1 MSIHLVEFIRNLYMF
16 SCLVPNSYGLCY
28 KEFKEAD
35 LLAIYTTLT
44 PRLRQQSEQKYKT
57 VKKTIAGLA
66 QRLSLNPKTVC
77 YWKHAGR
84 VTDKKSGPK
93 NPRSTVLN
101 ELEEKAICEF
111 RRLTKFSLD
120 DVFISLK
127 DKIPALTRSNLHR
140 CLVRHGLNKLPKQD
154 SQKKPKKPFKTYE
167 LGYVHID
174 ITEVRI
180 DKQKLYLFVAIERLY
195 KYAYVEVHE
204 RMTNKIACSFLHN
217 LVEESPFKI
226 HTILTDNGAQ
236 FTYALLAE
244 HLRPKGKIHPF
255 DQACQNHNI
264 QHRLTKFRHPWTNGQ
279 VEIFNRKIK
288 ENTTKKYQYDT
299 IDRLK
304 KHLMA
309 FILEHFLFICP
320 HIQLP

>member
-1 MSIHLVEFIRNLYMF
+1 MGNLYHANAKTTAAIRAEIQ
-16 SCLVPNSYGLCY
+16 NS
-28 KEFKEAD
+28 KE
-35 LLAIYTTLT
+35 
-44 PRLRQQSEQKYKT
+44 
-57 VKKTIAGLA
+57 TIAGLA
-66 QRLSLNPKTVC
+66 QRLSLNPKTVR

-140 CLVRHGLNKLPKQD
+140 CLVRHGLNKLPKED
-154 SQKKPKKPFKTYE
+154 GQKKPKKPFKTYE

-174 ITEVRI
+174 ITEIRI
-180 DKQKLYLFVAIERLY
+180 GKQKLYLFVAIERLC
-195 KYAYVEVHE
+195 KYAYVELHE
-204 RMTNKIACSFLHN
+204 RMTSKIACSFLHN
-217 LVEESPFKI
+217 LIKESPFKI

-244 HLRPKGKIHPF
+244 HLSPKGKIHPF

-309 FILEHFLFICP
+309 FILAYNHQKPLRALKYKCPYDILIEEYAKTPKLF
-320 HIQLP
+320 HINPNHKIMGLNM